1 MLAGVFG
8 VEPSYLMDQGE
19 PLFNGELVEALRNR
33 TVREA
38 TRDISRLP
46 EMERQL
52 VLEIVRQFGSENK
65 TSSRQFRR
73 NCLVGARGC
82 APQPADRGSRQPPS
96 LRSAGSAEFR

>member
-1 MLAGVFG
+1 VGQVAVLAGVFG

-19 PLFNGELVEALRNR
+19 PLFDGELVEALRNR

-73 NCLVGARGC
+73 NCLVGAGLR
-82 APQPADRGSRQPPS
+82 PS
-96 LRSAGSAEFR
+96 ARRPGFR